1 MKNSIPF
8 EIRIFLLTILSMI
21 TFTGCDK
28 SDHLDESIT
37 DYGNLFDY
45 TYTINDDGC
54 CVLEGLEPAGATV
67 IEDEV
72 AKYGWKVVGIFEVQ
86 DDGRLSRT
94 DYRTTVYGGGYTDY
108 WFEADGH
115 LIGFQHGDVA
125 GKSYDKTE
133 WSYDAATG
141 FIMRGPASQSTQS
154 RYMQVL
160 RFTKTESRYRQMYT
174 LQKLGITS
182 DEHGDKPFYAMVVY
196 QRMTDKELA
205 EIKNTYGYDANIDF
219 PGAVPNDCKFRV
231 SVQYSNPDESEEET
245 DGSVLVTFGDVTF
258 SLTDHL
264 GTTLLPNPALEYF
277 DYIVWRTDDRN
288 LPDSYVIHRQKQGQA
303 QTTLTWTTRFFYTNS
318 DLTSYFDG
326 YKNGRVVYTYT
337 MRHNVYNDKFL
348 CFDWGR
354 FAMSKPRQFTATCLL
369 DQKRSF
375 TVYEPRTYNNDMN
388 KVYAELR
395 YNAGEKGTGNDMALL
410 LEEACELTELMTN
423 HYGKGLD
430 AGKQAEHYC
439 ALFQT
444 LPDHAEII
452 TYWETADTRIALVLN
467 RDDADPK
474 NDYYYVRAEPM
485 Q

>member
-1 MKNSIPF
+1 MERIG
-8 EIRIFLLTILSMI
+8 IFLLTILSI
-21 TFTGCDK
+21 IIYTSCDK
-28 SDHLDESIT
+28 SDNPDEPIT
-37 DYGNLFDY
+37 DYGNLFDC

-54 CVLEGLEPAGATV
+54 CVLEGLEPTRATV

-72 AKYGWKVVGIFEVQ
+72 AGYGWKVVGIFKVQ
-86 DDGRLSRT
+86 DNGRLSQT
-94 DYRTTVYGGGYTDY
+94 DYRKTIYGGGYADY
-108 WFEADGH
+108 CFESDGH
-115 LIGFQHGDVA
+115 LIGFQHGDIDR
-125 GKSYDKTE
+125 KFYNKTE
-133 WSYDAATG
+133 WFYDAVTG
-141 FIMRGPASQSTQS
+141 FIMRGPASQSTQD

-205 EIKNTYGYDANIDF
+205 ETKNAYDYDANIAF
-219 PGAVPNDCKFRV
+219 TGAVPNDCKFRV
-231 SVQYSNPDESEEET
+231 SAQYSNSDESDEET
-245 DGSVLVTFGDVTF
+245 NGSVIVTFGDVAF

-277 DYIVWRTDDRN
+277 DSIVWRTDDSN

-303 QTTLTWTTRFFYTNS
+303 QTTLTWATSFFYTNS

-354 FAMSKPRQFTATCLL
+354 FAMSKPRQFVATCLL
-369 DQKRSF
+369 DKKRSF
-375 TVYEPRTYNNDMN
+375 TVYEPRTYDNDMN

-395 YNAGEKGTGNDMALL
+395 YNAGEKGTGSDVTLL
-410 LEEACELTELMTN
+410 QEESRELTELMTN
-423 HYGKGLD
+423 HYGKGID
-430 AGKQAEHYC
+430 VGKQVEYYC
-439 ALFQT
+439 ALFKT
-444 LPDHAEII
+444 LPDNAEII
-452 TYWETADTRIALVLN
+452 TYWETSDTRIALVLN

-474 NDYYYVRAEPM
+474 NDYYYIHAESI